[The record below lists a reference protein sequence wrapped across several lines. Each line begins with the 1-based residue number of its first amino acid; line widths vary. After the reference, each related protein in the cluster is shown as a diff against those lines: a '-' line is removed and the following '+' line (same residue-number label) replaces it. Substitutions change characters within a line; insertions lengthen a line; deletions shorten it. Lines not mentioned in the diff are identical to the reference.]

1 MKSFA
6 IALSALAAIAGA
18 AAVLAA
24 PPGVSAPGAV
34 VFAQNCAACH
44 QASGKGIPGAFP
56 ALAGDKFVVGNPA
69 APIAVVLNGRGGMP
83 TFRDE
88 LNDAQI
94 AAALSYVRSAWGN
107 KAPPI
112 TPAMVAKLRTTKMSP
127 NKLNPLGAH

>member
-6 IALSALAAIAGA
+6 VAASALIAIVGA
-18 AAVLAA
+18 AALFAA

-69 APIAVVLNGRGGMP
+69 GPIAVVLNGRGGMP
-83 TFRDE
+83 TFRDD

-94 AAALSYVRSAWGN
+94 AAALSHVRNSWGN

-112 TPAMVAKLRTTKMSP
+112 TPAMVAKLRTTKMTP